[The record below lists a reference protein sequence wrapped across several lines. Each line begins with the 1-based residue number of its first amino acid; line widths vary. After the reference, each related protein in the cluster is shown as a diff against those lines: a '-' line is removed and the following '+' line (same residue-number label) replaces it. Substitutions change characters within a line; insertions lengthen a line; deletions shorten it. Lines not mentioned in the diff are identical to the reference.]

1 LVGCAS
7 QATPSATPR
16 SEALPQT
23 PPPRTASAL
32 VFDPPIALSMAMPDL
47 ARENRGEAALVGF
60 EEASTSTYDVFTYDR
75 QSSDQSDYY
84 DQEAVSERVGATHR

>member
-1 LVGCAS
+1 
-7 QATPSATPR
+7 
-16 SEALPQT
+16 
-23 PPPRTASAL
+23 
-32 VFDPPIALSMAMPDL
+32 MAMPDL